1 MQKNRGIGVEDL
13 LKATNRIYNSIYEN
27 PKFNEQQINTVDEFV
42 TNTTNQI
49 NEKII
54 KRINLEFI

>member
-13 LKATNRIYNSIYEN
+13 LKATNRIYHSIYEN
-27 PKFNEQQINTVDEFV
+27 PNFNEQQINTVDEFV
-42 TNTTNQI
+42 TKTTNQI